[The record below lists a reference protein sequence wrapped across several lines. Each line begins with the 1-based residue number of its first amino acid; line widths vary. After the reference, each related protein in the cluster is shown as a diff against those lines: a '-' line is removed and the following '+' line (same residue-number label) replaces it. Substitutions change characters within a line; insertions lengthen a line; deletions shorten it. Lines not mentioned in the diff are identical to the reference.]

1 MTKNFDSEAAVN
13 DSRITPCVETLLGAY
28 NTGTPI
34 PPLTQTHPA
43 LGLEEAYAIQ
53 MAQVETWQRGGRVL
67 KGHKVGLTS
76 AAIQKQLGVS
86 EPDYG
91 HLFADTFY
99 MDSEPIRADT
109 FIQPRIE
116 PEIAFVLKKPLQ
128 GPGVTVAEAIAAVDF
143 AVASLEIID
152 SRIANWKITLP
163 DTIADNASSGGVV
176 LGSRPVRL
184 DDLDLR
190 LTGIVLYRN
199 GQIAGT
205 GAGGAVMGSPINA
218 LTWLANTVGRLGVG
232 LEAGSVILPG
242 ALTAAIDV
250 RPGDT
255 ISANFAGLG
264 SVTAS
269 FAPPSSN

>member
-1 MTKNFDSEAAVN
+1 MN
-13 DSRITPCVETLLGAY
+13 DSRIASCVKTLLGAY
-28 NTGTPI
+28 NTGTPV
-34 PPLTQTHPA
+34 PPLTQAHPN

-53 MAQVETWQRGGRVL
+53 LAQVEAWQRDGRLL

-76 AAIQKQLGVS
+76 AAIQKQLGVD

-116 PEIAFVLKKPLQ
+116 PEIAFALKKPLK

-143 AVASLEIID
+143 VVASLEIID
-152 SRIANWKITLP
+152 SRIKDWQITLP

-176 LGSRPVRL
+176 LGSRPVEL
-184 DDLDLR
+184 HDLDLR
-190 LTGIVLYRN
+190 LTGMVLYRN
-199 GQIAGT
+199 GQIVGT

-218 LTWLANTVGRLGVG
+218 LTWLANTVGKLGG
-232 LEAGSVILPG
+232 CLEAGSVILPG

-250 RPGDT
+250 QAGDT
-255 ISANFAGLG
+255 FSARFAGLG
-264 SVTAS
+264 SVTARFS
-269 FAPPSSN
+269 PPSSN